1 MAFSAA
7 FGRSRRRD
15 ETHEDDERRRKSGTS
30 ANGRHGDRTTTT
42 ATATGAVKA
51 AAVSKN
57 RRANEA
63 DDDGT
68 SYESY
73 QRRERYVDRRR
84 DGLMNDVESVP
95 RLPVASHGVERGYGA
110 YGGGASASAARFAHH
125 GGDRSRDQFLTSA
138 MLCVGAV
145 SVCLVSVMI
154 AGGLAFVGL
163 AENHRDHAMD
173 FVRNG
178 NDAWTSSGGYRS
190 GDAFADSATNGQLFA
205 SSRGGM
211 MNDNNGGVS
220 SSSSASRYDYF
231 AQPDRL
237 DQDKL
242 VDELDKRY
250 GERLQAMMRALQSG
264 QEDGSGTMLMSQR
277 RGADPS
283 FLPPAPMTE
292 EEREAEAQAERLRR
306 LPHERL
312 PEVEDDDEEE
322 EDEER
327 HHSRHRSRHSHHH
340 HHDADADADVDGDS
354 RRVDED
360 ADAGDHEHHQHAGIL
375 SAEEDVYAKI
385 KHPSHIVQ
393 KARERFEQNDNTQ
406 QWHAKIRE
414 DADKYIE
421 RLQEIRAIV
430 AHGSHRRAMNEIKLG
445 VEAVRQWHATISK
458 DLKQKVAAME
468 VALQKITEAKGKDPE
483 VRVGALTADIGDELD
498 ALTTSSSRMDELRSV
513 MKKLISELSEDHDAD
528 APSTSKSSSSSSRHS
543 RDADSADIGS
553 EEPTHDLEERSP
565 EDVAVMK
572 KWTDGVTKHWVKSS
586 DHPRRHSE
594 AAKDDAEVT
603 GGDAPWVHNF
613 AALGSAENPS
623 ERLQLGVNVVP
634 GNSLA
639 DVLQQIVDVIMNVTD
654 ALDGKTFTFDGHQMN
669 VTLRVNSSEV
679 EQTMPELG
687 HTIEESLKERFES
700 KFSTP
705 KAKTTHAALGAS
717 APEKPKKRSMLARLG
732 AAWTKSWGSNEW
744 TGTDAEDAT
753 WNPIHGEDDGVYVGG
768 DDATKIA
775 PTLTPEQVSLAAS
788 RGGDKDDEDEDAV
801 DRSGDSELEFPY
813 SSTPS
818 PDDEQFESKSKKR
831 VMERYA
837 KAEHESAEAWREEAQ
852 KAQAKLEELA
862 AKGLNDDE
870 KVKKSASA
878 VESMKGMIKE
888 FKKALLKE
896 TKARARVEKELEETR
911 AQADEDQEDLQK
923 RVVEQAKLQILAARA
938 EARDASLARI
948 KAEEEV
954 EKLTKEKEKISKAAA
969 KVQASADKALDSMM
983 HQAQKPQ
990 EKPQEK
996 TTASAEES
1004 AEEYEDL
1011 ENDVAPKTQKTS
1023 SKKKATQ
1030 AVSPPV
1036 NDGDG
1041 DSVTRLLDVGVQ
1053 AVEMDKEAA
1062 ENEQTTWDKAYRA
1075 LDADLERE
1083 GDNLATSA
1091 SKSAHDLLNAE
1102 KKKSSSSSKKSNS
1115 DDDDDDDE
1123 KSTHLTFKTAIGFKK
1138 TTAISKM
1145 DVKLVRSAVL
1155 SLLEARAPG
1164 ACSDGALTAEKDT
1177 DDDGNVLIKITCT
1190 GVKSKQARGLAKQAM
1205 SWAFESDKFAAN
1217 LEKIGFSSAS
1227 PKRVYL
1233 QRAS

>member
-1 MAFSAA
+1 MSGGTFSAA

-15 ETHEDDERRRKSGTS
+15 EVPEDDERRRKSGTS
-30 ANGRHGDRTTTT
+30 ASGRQRDRTTTT
-42 ATATGAVKA
+42 GARGTA
-51 AAVSKN
+51 AAVSKDR
-57 RRANEA
+57 RRAGEA
-63 DDDGT
+63 EDDDDDA
-68 SYESY
+68 SYVSY

-84 DGLMNDVESVP
+84 DGVVMDVESVP
-95 RLPVASHGVERGYGA
+95 RVPVSHAVERGYGA
-110 YGGGASASAARFAHH
+110 YGGGASSARFAHH
-125 GGDRSRDQFLTSA
+125 GDRSRDQFLTSA

-163 AENHRDHAMD
+163 AENHRDHGMD

-205 SSRGGM
+205 SSRGGS
-211 MNDNNGGVS
+211 NDGGTS
-220 SSSSASRYDYF
+220 SSSRYDYF

-242 VDELDKRY
+242 IDELDKRY

-264 QEDGSGTMLMSQR
+264 QEDGLTLMSQR
-277 RGADPS
+277 RGDDPS

-292 EEREAEAQAERLRR
+292 EEREAEVEAERLRR

-322 EDEER
+322 ER
-327 HHSRHRSRHSHHH
+327 HHSHHH
-340 HHDADADADVDGDS
+340 HHHHHADADADGDS
-354 RRVDED
+354 DSRQLDED
-360 ADAGDHEHHQHAGIL
+360 AHAGDHEHHQHAGIL

-393 KARERFEQNDNTQ
+393 RARERFEQNDNTQ

-483 VRVGALTADIGDELD
+483 IRVSALTADIGDELD
-498 ALTTSSSRMDELRSV
+498 ALTTSIGHIDELRSV
-513 MKKLISELSEDHDAD
+513 MKKLISELSDDDSAD
-528 APSTSKSSSSSSRHS
+528 ATSTSSHRSRS
-543 RDADSADIGS
+543 RDSDSDSADIGS
-553 EEPTHDLEERSP
+553 EEPTHDLEERSL

-572 KWTDGVTKHWVKSS
+572 KWTEGVTKHWVKS
-586 DHPRRHSE
+586 DHPRRHAE
-594 AAKDDAEVT
+594 APKDDAEVT
-603 GGDAPWVHNF
+603 GDDAPWAHSF
-613 AALGSAENPS
+613 AALGSASPS
-623 ERLQLGVNVVP
+623 ERLQLGVSVVP
-634 GNSLA
+634 GNTLA
-639 DVLQQIVDVIMNVTD
+639 DVLQQIVDVVMNVTD
-654 ALDGKTFTFDGHQMN
+654 ALDGKTFTFDGHHMN
-669 VTLRVNSSEV
+669 VTLRVNSSQV

-687 HTIEESLKERFES
+687 HTIEESLKESFES
-700 KFSTP
+700 KFSSP
-705 KAKTTHAALGAS
+705 KTTTHAALGAS
-717 APEKPKKRSMLARLG
+717 APKQPKKRSMLARLG

-753 WNPIHGEDDGVYVGG
+753 WNPIHGEDDGVYVG

-788 RGGDKDDEDEDAV
+788 RGGDKDDDNDDV
-801 DRSGDSELEFPY
+801 VGRSAESESEFSY
-813 SSTPS
+813 LSTPS
-818 PDDEQFESKSKKR
+818 PGDEQFESKSKKR

-878 VESMKGMIKE
+878 VESMKGMINE

-896 TKARARVEKELEETR
+896 TKAHARVEKELEETR

-954 EKLTKEKEKISKAAA
+954 ERLTKEKEKISKAAA

-990 EKPQEK
+990 EPQKP
-996 TTASAEES
+996 TVSAEES

-1011 ENDVAPKTQKTS
+1011 ENDVATKTQKPS
-1023 SKKKATQ
+1023 SNKKAAQ

-1041 DSVTRLLDVGVQ
+1041 DSVTRLLDVGVH

-1083 GDNLATSA
+1083 GDTLASSA

-1102 KKKSSSSSKKSNS
+1102 KKKSSKKSSS
-1115 DDDDDDDE
+1115 DDDDDE
-1123 KSTHLTFKTAIGFKK
+1123 KSTHRTFKTAIGFKK

-1164 ACSDGALTAEKDT
+1164 SCSDDTLTAEKDT
-1177 DDDGNVLIKITCT
+1177 DDDGNVFIKITCT
-1190 GVKSKQARGLAKQAM
+1190 GVKSKHARGLAEQAM
-1205 SWAFESDKFAAN
+1205 SWAFESDKFASN

-1227 PKRVYL
+1227 PGRVYL
-1233 QRAS
+1233 RQRRRAS

>member
-15 ETHEDDERRRKSGTS
+15 DTHEDDERRRTSGTS
-30 ANGRHGDRTTTT
+30 ASGRHRERTTTMAT
-42 ATATGAVKA
+42 ATATGATRA
-51 AAVSKN
+51 ASGSKD
-57 RRANEA
+57 RRANK

-84 DGLMNDVESVP
+84 DGVGMDVESVP
-95 RLPVASHGVERGYGA
+95 RVPASYAVERGYGA
-110 YGGGASASAARFAHH
+110 YGGGASSARFAHH
-125 GGDRSRDQFLTSA
+125 GDRSRDQFLTSA

-163 AENHRDHAMD
+163 AENHRDHGMD

-211 MNDNNGGVS
+211 NDGGV
-220 SSSSASRYDYF
+220 SSSASRYDYF

-242 VDELDKRY
+242 IDELDKRY

-264 QEDGSGTMLMSQR
+264 QEDGSTTLMSQR
-277 RGADPS
+277 RGDDPS

-312 PEVEDDDEEE
+312 PEVEDDEDE
-322 EDEER
+322 EER
-327 HHSRHRSRHSHHH
+327 HHSHHSHHSHHH
-340 HHDADADADVDGDS
+340 HHEADADADADGDL

-360 ADAGDHEHHQHAGIL
+360 VHADNHEHHQHAGIL

-483 VRVGALTADIGDELD
+483 VRVSALTADIGDELD

-513 MKKLISELSEDHDAD
+513 MKKLIAELSDDHDAD
-528 APSTSKSSSSSSRHS
+528 AQSTSKSSSSRHS
-543 RDADSADIGS
+543 RDANSADIGS

-586 DHPRRHSE
+586 DDPRRHSE
-594 AAKDDAEVT
+594 APKDDAEVS

-613 AALGSAENPS
+613 AALGSAANPS

-705 KAKTTHAALGAS
+705 KAKKTHAALGAS

-753 WNPIHGEDDGVYVGG
+753 WNPIHGEDDGVYVG
-768 DDATKIA
+768 DDATKIS

-788 RGGDKDDEDEDAV
+788 RGGDKDDDDEDAV
-801 DRSGDSELEFPY
+801 DRSGDAELEFSY

-990 EKPQEK
+990 EPQKP
-996 TTASAEES
+996 TVSAEES

-1011 ENDVAPKTQKTS
+1011 EKDVAPKTQKPS
-1023 SKKKATQ
+1023 SKNKATQ

-1102 KKKSSSSSKKSNS
+1102 KKKSSSSKKSNS
-1115 DDDDDDDE
+1115 DDDGDDDDE

-1233 QRAS
+1233 QRDDA

>member
-1 MAFSAA
+1 MSGGTFSAA

-30 ANGRHGDRTTTT
+30 ASGRHRDGTTT
-42 ATATGAVKA
+42 ATATGALKA
-51 AAVSKN
+51 ASVSKD
-57 RRANEA
+57 RRATEA

-68 SYESY
+68 TYESY

-84 DGLMNDVESVP
+84 DGIMMDVESVP
-95 RLPVASHGVERGYGA
+95 RVPVASHSVERGYGA
-110 YGGGASASAARFAHH
+110 YGGGASSARFAHH
-125 GGDRSRDQFLTSA
+125 GDRSRDQFLTSA

-211 MNDNNGGVS
+211 NDNGGV
-220 SSSSASRYDYF
+220 SSSASRYDYF

-264 QEDGSGTMLMSQR
+264 LEDGSTTLMSQR
-277 RGADPS
+277 RGDDPS

-312 PEVEDDDEEE
+312 PEVEDDNEE

-327 HHSRHRSRHSHHH
+327 RHSRHHSHHH
-340 HHDADADADVDGDS
+340 HHDADADADADGDS

-385 KHPSHIVQ
+385 KHPSHVVQ

-528 APSTSKSSSSSSRHS
+528 APSTSKSSRHS

-594 AAKDDAEVT
+594 AAKDDAEVS
-603 GGDAPWVHNF
+603 GGDAPWIRNF
-613 AALGSAENPS
+613 AALGSATNPS

-634 GNSLA
+634 GNNLA

-654 ALDGKTFTFDGHQMN
+654 ALDGKTFKFDGHQMN

-700 KFSTP
+700 KFSSP

-788 RGGDKDDEDEDAV
+788 RGGNKGDDEKDAV
-801 DRSGDSELEFPY
+801 DRSGDSELEFSY

-888 FKKALLKE
+888 FKRALLKE

-996 TTASAEES
+996 PTASAEES

-1011 ENDVAPKTQKTS
+1011 ENDVAPKTQKPS
-1023 SKKKATQ
+1023 SKKKAAQ

-1083 GDNLATSA
+1083 GDSLATSA

-1102 KKKSSSSSKKSNS
+1102 KKSSSSKKSNS
-1115 DDDDDDDE
+1115 EDDDDDDDDE

-1164 ACSDGALTAEKDT
+1164 ACSERTLTAEKDT

-1190 GVKSKQARGLAKQAM
+1190 GVKSKQARGLAEQAM

-1227 PKRVYL
+1227 PRRVYL
-1233 QRAS
+1233 HRRRGR